1 MRYSIEG
8 PLLGQNAH
16 CEPVLRSLPDWFGI
30 ESALVQYVKDV
41 EVMPTWLCRYDEHV
55 VGFLTKRKH
64 NQFSA
69 EVHVVGVL
77 SDHHR
82 QGVGKALLARAEE
95 WLRDEGFEYLQ
106 VKTIGP
112 SRADENY
119 EKTRRFYEAV
129 GFRPLEE
136 FPTLWGE
143 TLPCLLMAKKLDR

>member
-1 MRYSIEG
+1 
-8 PLLGQNAH
+8 
-16 CEPVLRSLPDWFGI
+16 
-30 ESALVQYVKDV
+30 
-41 EVMPTWLCRYDEHV
+41 MPTWLCRYDEHV